1 VGLVTRVVPGTA
13 LGQAARELQ
22 DRLRALP
29 PLALTAVRD
38 AVRAARE
45 LTPREALRLDL
56 RTPRARVHRAVTG
69 SNPHTRWWIDDA
81 VGVIVL
87 DNPPMNVL
95 SDHSR
100 HGIREALAEFRE
112 GGARA
117 LVLTGAGDRAFC
129 GGADLKEEEELTTET
144 VGKFLQRGDETF
156 RALREYERPIVAA
169 VNGWAMGG
177 GLVLALWCDVR
188 VGSTRAKLG
197 AVGVKVGLMASN
209 VQLSRLL
216 FEGRARDLLLTGRT
230 VEADEAHRVGLLSSV
245 VAPDALMSEA
255 LTWARDIA
263 ARPPNVVAELKRV
276 INGALDPAV
285 AQGPR

>member
-1 VGLVTRVVPGTA
+1 M
-13 LGQAARELQ
+13 
-22 DRLRALP
+22 
-29 PLALTAVRD
+29 
-38 AVRAARE
+38 
-45 LTPREALRLDL
+45 
-56 RTPRARVHRAVTG
+56 G
-69 SNPHTRWWIDDA
+69 SNAHTRWWA
-81 VGVIVL
+81 EGPVGVIVL

-95 SDHSR
+95 SDDNR
-100 HGIREALAEFRE
+100 RGIREALAEFRDND
-112 GGARA
+112 ARA
-117 LVLTGAGDRAFC
+117 VVLTGAGERAFC

-156 RALREYERPIVAA
+156 RALRECERPIVAA

-245 VAPDALMSEA
+245 VPPDRLMDEA
-255 LTWARDIA
+255 LGWARDIA
-263 ARPPNVVAELKRV
+263 ARPPDVVAALKRS
-276 INGALDPAV
+276 INTALDPV
-285 AQGPR
+285 DVDGCR

>member
-1 VGLVTRVVPGTA
+1 
-13 LGQAARELQ
+13 
-22 DRLRALP
+22 
-29 PLALTAVRD
+29 
-38 AVRAARE
+38 
-45 LTPREALRLDL
+45 
-56 RTPRARVHRAVTG
+56 VTG
-69 SNPHTRWWIDDA
+69 SNAHTRWWADGA

-95 SDHSR
+95 SDDNR
-100 HGIREALAEFRE
+100 RGIREALAEFRAA
-112 GGARA
+112 GTRA
-117 LVLTGAGDRAFC
+117 VVLTGAGERAFC

-188 VGSTRAKLG
+188 IGSTRAKLG

-230 VEADEAHRVGLLSSV
+230 VEADEAHRLGLLSSV
-245 VAPDALMSEA
+245 VAPERLMDEA
-255 LTWARDIA
+255 MAWARDIA
-263 ARPPNVVAELKRV
+263 ARPPDLVAALKQAL
-276 INGALDPAV
+276 NTALDSIPAP
-285 AQGPR
+285 APR